1 MQSVRALADDIVGY
15 AYIDTL
21 RKNSELDRIL
31 NALCPILSKQR
42 EEGMHS
48 PLSVKALR
56 FLLGHEQVGTV
67 FTGMRDLAYV
77 EDALKAARESVNN
90 PLGAQDIR
98 EIWQC
103 PIFV

>member
-1 MQSVRALADDIVGY
+1 MGY

-31 NALCPILSKQR
+31 NALSPSLGKQK
-42 EEGMHS
+42 EEGLYS
-48 PLSVKALR
+48 PLSVKSLR
-56 FLLGHEQVGTV
+56 FLLAHEQVGTV
-67 FTGMRDLAYV
+67 FTGMRDPVYV
-77 EDALKAARESVNN
+77 QDAIKASEQSITN
-90 PLGAQDIR
+90 PLGPNDVN